1 MDHMQRKLM
10 NESTLLEW
18 QRTNLAK
25 FSFVASLVKEGTAEK
40 T

>member
-1 MDHMQRKLM
+1 M
-10 NESTLLEW
+10 NESDLLEW

-25 FSFVASLVKEGTAEK
+25 FSLVASLVKEGTEGKAEK